1 MGRTLTSAPVS
12 TRKRTPVRRSVTNKR
27 RPLEGGR
34 PGGWVAISSWP
45 WRFPNPQLRG
55 LVVEKHR
62 VACISGRWRHT
73 FHGKNTA
80 LRVDGSARL
89 IVHVTVIWSL
99 GKIDCG
105 DGHAACAAASEN
117 PQGQQPLLEER
128 QRLQT
133 PMRLEGPAQ
142 HLQFVQEVVGHSAA

>member
-12 TRKRTPVRRSVTNKR
+12 TRKRTSVRRSVTNKR
-27 RPLEGGR
+27 RPLEEGGPGGR
-34 PGGWVAISSWP
+34 VAISSWP

-62 VACISGRWRHT
+62 VACISGCWRQT
-73 FHGKNTA
+73 FHGKNRA
-80 LRVDGSARL
+80 LRLDGSARL
-89 IVHVTVIWSL
+89 IVHVTVIWSHR
-99 GKIDCG
+99 KIACG
-105 DGHAACAAASEN
+105 DGHATCAAASGN

-142 HLQFVQEVVGHSAA
+142 HSQFVQEVVGHSAA